1 MCSEQIGEEVGGRKR
16 DFLETIEIS
25 VTGERQP
32 QSGLNPKSL
41 TITETPASST
51 PPLTTPHLPPSSWS
65 CKSRQQTRI

>member
-1 MCSEQIGEEVGGRKR
+1 MCSEQIGEEAGGRKR
-16 DFLETIEIS
+16 DFLETIKIS

-51 PPLTTPHLPPSSWS
+51 PPLT
-65 CKSRQQTRI
+65 I